1 MTSVILSNAFDT
13 YQRMR
18 EDFELHRRAT
28 LARARAELRGEMLSA
43 RGCAAG
49 IDPHS
54 LFLGPQ
60 SRVEAYA
67 TEELQAWFAQHG
79 RPTVEQFE
87 AQWWSGHADPHTESG
102 VASLRDI
109 A

>member
-1 MTSVILSNAFDT
+1 MILSDAFDT

-18 EDFELHRRAT
+18 EDYELHRRAT
-28 LARARAELRGEMLSA
+28 FARAHSELRGELLSA
-43 RGCAAG
+43 RGRAAG

-54 LFLGPQ
+54 LFMGPQ
-60 SRVEAYA
+60 TRVEAYA
-67 TEELQAWFAQHG
+67 SEELLQWFAQHG

-87 AQWWSGHADPHTESG
+87 AQWWSGHAEPHTESG
-102 VASLRDI
+102 VAPLRDI

>member
-1 MTSVILSNAFDT
+1 MSVILSDAFAA

-28 LARARAELRGEMLSA
+28 FTRAHAELRGELLGA
-43 RGCAAG
+43 RGRAAR
-49 IDPHS
+49 IDPYS
-54 LFLGPQ
+54 LFMGPQ
-60 SRVEAYA
+60 NRVEAYA
-67 TEELQAWFAQHG
+67 SDELQRWFAQHG

-87 AQWWSGHADPHTESG
+87 AQWWSSHADQSAG
-102 VASLRDI
+102 AAVAPLRDI

>member
-1 MTSVILSNAFDT
+1 MVSVILSDAFDT

-28 LARARAELRGEMLSA
+28 FARAHAELRGEMLSA
-43 RGCAAG
+43 RGRTAG
-49 IDPHS
+49 IDPYS
-54 LFLGPQ
+54 LFMGPQ
-60 SRVEAYA
+60 YRVEAYA
-67 TEELQAWFAQHG
+67 TEELQAWFAQNG

-87 AQWWSGHADPHTESG
+87 AQWWSGHAHPQAAAG
-102 VASLRDI
+102 VARLRDI